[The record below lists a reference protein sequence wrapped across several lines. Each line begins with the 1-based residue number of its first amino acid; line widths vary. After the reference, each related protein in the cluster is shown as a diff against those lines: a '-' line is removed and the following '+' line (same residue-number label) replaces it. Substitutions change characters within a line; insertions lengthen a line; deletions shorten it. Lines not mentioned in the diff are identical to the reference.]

1 MNFNRPNFLSSLPTI
16 VFNIIIINTLV
27 WFASTFVL
35 PNLNINLNNILGLH
49 FWVSDNFNPS
59 QFLSYMFLHD
69 TSSFAHL
76 FFNMF
81 GIYMFGSD
89 IERIWGWKRFLFFYI
104 FCGLG
109 AGICQQFAWMVDFNQ
124 YLDAFNIAINNGSFD
139 ALSSIINIDLSNIAI
154 TEIIAL
160 KGTYFSKVITVGAS
174 GSLFGLLIAFG
185 WLFPE
190 RKIMLLF
197 FPVPIPARIF
207 VAIYAIAELFL
218 GVSNFAMD
226 NVAHFA
232 HLGGLIFGAILL
244 IYFKKTGKLYY

>member
-1 MNFNRPNFLSSLPTI
+1 
-16 VFNIIIINTLV
+16 
-27 WFASTFVL
+27 
-35 PNLNINLNNILGLH
+35 
-49 FWVSDNFNPS
+49 
-59 QFLSYMFLHD
+59 
-69 TSSFAHL
+69 
-76 FFNMF
+76 
-81 GIYMFGSD
+81 MFGSD